1 MVLRKSHFV
10 SICLMALASAIAITE
25 YATYVPVILPDGI
38 EDDTLTD
45 ENSGA
50 SDETDGSD
58 SDASEK
64 VDDMVLADE
73 TVQEATSSETSAQ
86 VDPFSPSGEK
96 EIVLNSGDTL
106 ATVIGKLG
114 FDKTDIYLASK
125 SLSKVFNLKTLKVGQ
140 KLIVKGTRDS
150 AGDLTLTGIE
160 IRPNYH
166 EKIVVSKNDTGY
178 NAEKLEVPVKKVIRS
193 ISGSISPKSP
203 LYSLKKCGMK
213 TNIAT
218 DALRGLSQIVN
229 IKSSKTPVDF
239 EFLYQ
244 EYYDNEGHVVRKPE
258 LLYASVFAGGKIK
271 RIYKFTYG
279 CWSEFVDNNGTIVSS
294 LSKTKSML
302 DKPVGLMKVTSK
314 FGIRRHPITG
324 QIRAHNGIDI
334 SAPVGTPVKAAAD
347 GVITKAMYYSGYGRY
362 VRISHYGKV
371 ETAYAHL
378 SRIVVRRGQHVKK
391 GQIIAYSGNSG
402 QTTAAH
408 VHYEVHMRGKPI
420 NPLGFVAQEPQRLTG
435 DRLYKFNQFKR
446 KINLQIVGLTV
457 NKHKVV
463 KSYRY

>member
-1 MVLRKSHFV
+1 
-10 SICLMALASAIAITE
+10 MALASAIAITE
-25 YATYVPVILPDGI
+25 YATYTPVILPDGI
-38 EDDTLTD
+38 DDDTSTD
-45 ENSGA
+45 ENATVSEDVNA
-50 SDETDGSD
+50 DD
-58 SDASEK
+58 SDTTEK
-64 VDDMVLADE
+64 VDDMFVADE
-73 TVQEATSSETSAQ
+73 AMQAQNSSATVTKT
-86 VDPFSPSGEK
+86 DPFSPYGEQ
-96 EIVLNSGDTL
+96 EIVLSSGDTF

-125 SLSKVFNLKTLKVGQ
+125 ALSKIFNLKTLKVGQ
-140 KLIVKGTRDS
+140 KLTVRGKRDS
-150 AGDLTLTGIE
+150 SGELILTGIE

-178 NAEKLEVPVKKVIRS
+178 NAERRDVPVKKVIRS

-203 LYSLKKCGMK
+203 LFSLKQCGMK
-213 TNIAT
+213 ANVAT

-244 EYYDNEGHVVRKPE
+244 DYYDNDGRVVRKPE
-258 LLYASVFAGGKIK
+258 LLYASVFIGGKIR

-279 CWSEFVDNNGTIVSS
+279 NLSDFIDNNGTILSS
-294 LSKTKSML
+294 LSKTKSRL

-314 FGIRRHPITG
+314 FGLRRHPITG

-334 SAPVGTPVKAAAD
+334 SAPVGTPVRATAD
-347 GVITKAMYYSGYGRY
+347 GVVTKAMYYSGYGRY
-362 VRISHYGKV
+362 VRISHYGGQI

-378 SRIVVRRGQHVKK
+378 SRIVVRCGQRVKK
-391 GQIIAYSGNSG
+391 GQIIAYSGNTG

-420 NPLGFVAQEPQRLTG
+420 NPLGFVPQEPQKLTG

-446 KINLQIVGLTV
+446 RINLQLVGLVPSKNKTV
-457 NKHKVV
+457 KLH
-463 KSYRY
+463 RY

>member
-1 MVLRKSHFV
+1 
-10 SICLMALASAIAITE
+10 MALASAIAITE
-25 YATYVPVILPDGI
+25 YATYKPVILPDGI
-38 EDDTLTD
+38 EDDASMD
-45 ENSGA
+45 ENSA
-50 SDETDGSD
+50 VSDETATNDAEMSD
-58 SDASEK
+58 K
-64 VDDMVLADE
+64 VDDASVDDE
-73 TVQEATSSETSAQ
+73 ISQEPSPSATTVQT
-86 VDPFSPSGEK
+86 DPFSPSGEK
-96 EIVLNSGDTL
+96 EIVLSSGDTF

-125 SLSKVFNLKTLKVGQ
+125 SLSKIFNLKTLKVGQ

-150 AGDLTLTGIE
+150 SGELTLTGIE

-178 NAEKLEVPVKKVIRS
+178 NAERLEVPVKKVVRS
-193 ISGSISPKSP
+193 ISGSISPKAP
-203 LYSLKKCGMK
+203 LYSLQKCGMK
-213 TNIAT
+213 ANIAT
-218 DALRGLSQIVN
+218 DALKGLSQVVN

-244 EYYDNEGHVVRKPE
+244 EYYDNDGRVVRRPE
-258 LLYASVFAGGKIK
+258 LLYASVFTGGKIR

-279 CWSEFVDNNGTIVSS
+279 NWSEFVDNNGTILSS

-302 DKPVGLMKVTSK
+302 DRPVGLMKITSK
-314 FGIRRHPITG
+314 FGLRRHPITG

-334 SAPVGTPVKAAAD
+334 SAPVGTPVRATAD
-347 GVITKAMYYSGYGRY
+347 GIVTKAMYYSGYGRY
-362 VRISHYGKV
+362 VRISHYGKI

-378 SRIVVRRGQHVKK
+378 SRIVVRCGQPVKK

-420 NPLGFVAQEPQRLTG
+420 NPLGFVPQEPQRLMG

-446 KINLQIVGLTV
+446 KINLQVVGLTV
-457 NKHKVV
+457 NKHKIV
-463 KSYRY
+463 KSHRY

>member
-1 MVLRKSHFV
+1 
-10 SICLMALASAIAITE
+10 MALALGIAVTE
-25 YATYVPVILPDGI
+25 YTTYTPVISPDI
-38 EDDTLTD
+38 IDDDASTD
-45 ENSGA
+45 ENAGI
-50 SDETDGSD
+50 SDESND
-58 SDASEK
+58 SDAEADDK
-64 VDDMVLADE
+64 VDDRAVADE
-73 TVQEATSSETSAQ
+73 AAQMPSSSATEIQA
-86 VDPFSPSGEK
+86 DPFSPSGEK
-96 EIVLNSGDTL
+96 EITLSSGDTF

-114 FDKTDIYLASK
+114 FDKTDVYLASK
-125 SLSKVFNLKTLKVGQ
+125 SLSKVVNLKTLKVGQ
-140 KLIVKGTRDS
+140 KLIVKGKRDS
-150 AGDLTLTGIE
+150 SGELTLTGIE

-166 EKIVVSKNDTGY
+166 EKIVVSKNETGY
-178 NAEKLEVPVKKVIRS
+178 SAERIEIPVKKVIRS
-193 ISGSISPKSP
+193 ISGSISPKAP
-203 LYSLKKCGMK
+203 LGSLKKCGMK

-244 EYYDNEGHVVRKPE
+244 DYYDNEGSVVRKPE
-258 LLYASVFAGGKIK
+258 LLYASVFIGGKIR

-279 CWSEFVDNNGTIVSS
+279 DLSEFIDNNGTILSS

-302 DKPVGLMKVTSK
+302 DKPVGLMKITSK
-314 FGIRRHPITG
+314 FGLRRHPITG

-334 SAPVGTPVKAAAD
+334 SAPVGTPVRATAD
-347 GVITKAMYYSGYGRY
+347 GVVTKAMYYSGYGRY
-362 VRISHYGKV
+362 VRISHYGKI

-378 SRIVVRRGQHVKK
+378 SRIVVRRGQQVKK

-408 VHYEVHMRGKPI
+408 VHYEVHMCGKPI
-420 NPLGFVAQEPQRLTG
+420 NPLGGVSQGPQKLVG

-446 KINLQIVGLTV
+446 RINLQVVGLTV

-463 KSYRY
+463 KLHRY

>member
-1 MVLRKSHFV
+1 
-10 SICLMALASAIAITE
+10 MALASAIAITE
-25 YATYVPVILPDGI
+25 YATYTPVILPDGI
-38 EDDTLTD
+38 EDDVSTD
-45 ENSGA
+45 ENSGV
-50 SDETDGSD
+50 SDETEADD
-58 SDASEK
+58 VDVNDK
-64 VDDMVLADE
+64 VDDVVGTDE
-73 TVQEATSSETSAQ
+73 NAQEQGVAETSIQ
-86 VDPFSPSGEK
+86 TDPFSPSGEK
-96 EIVLNSGDTL
+96 EIVLNSGDTF

-114 FDKTDIYLASK
+114 FDKTDVYLASK
-125 SLSKVFNLKTLKVGQ
+125 SLSKIFNVKTLKVGQ
-140 KLIVKGTRDS
+140 KLIVKGKRDS
-150 AGDLTLTGIE
+150 SGELTLTGIE

-166 EKIVVSKNDTGY
+166 EKIVVSKNETGY
-178 NAEKLEVPVKKVIRS
+178 NAERLDVPVKKVIRS

-213 TNIAT
+213 ANVAT

-229 IKSSKTPVDF
+229 IRSSKTPVDF

-244 EYYDNEGHVVRKPE
+244 EYYDNDGRVVRRPE
-258 LLYASVFAGGKIK
+258 LLYASVFIGGKIR

-279 CWSEFVDNNGTIVSS
+279 DLSEFVDNNGTVLSS

-314 FGIRRHPITG
+314 FGVRRHPITG

-334 SAPVGTPVKAAAD
+334 SAPVGTPVRATAD
-347 GVITKAMYYSGYGRY
+347 GIVTKAMYYSGYGRY
-362 VRISHYGKV
+362 VLISHYGKI

-378 SRIVVRRGQHVKK
+378 SRIVVRRGQYVKK

-408 VHYEVHMRGKPI
+408 VHYEVHMQGKPI
-420 NPLGFVAQEPQRLTG
+420 NPLKFVAQEPQRLTG

-446 KINLQIVGLTV
+446 RINLQVVGLTV

-463 KSYRY
+463 KSHRY